1 MIRHLL
7 TAAVFA
13 GAAAL
18 SFVAVANPLSE
29 LKGAVPG
36 LGSGASEA
44 GGALSGGSLLG
55 ELGSG
60 GFSLASPQ
68 NVAGVLSYCQSNGYL
83 PSASATV
90 KDKLM
95 SKLGLQSDTEQSSD
109 YEEGAAG
116 ILKDAQGGTFD
127 LSKLKDT
134 VGKKACG
141 MVADKASSSLLGG
154 L

>member
-1 MIRHLL
+1 MIRSLVF
-7 TAAVFA
+7 AAVLA
-13 GAAAL
+13 GAAAWSL
-18 SFVAVANPLSE
+18 SAAANPLSE
-29 LKGAVPG
+29 LKGALPG
-36 LGSGASEA
+36 LSGGEAGA

-55 ELGSG
+55 ALGGG

-83 PSASATV
+83 PSASETV

-95 SKLGLQSDTEQSSD
+95 SKLGLQSDTQQSSD
-109 YEEGAAG
+109 YKEGAAG
-116 ILKDAQGGTFD
+116 LLKDAQGGTFN
-127 LSKLKDT
+127 LAQLKDT
-134 VGKKACG
+134 IGKQACG